1 VSNPRRSIVRARPSA
16 GSAPAAQERRQQRL
30 QANLARA
37 EAALARWQKRL
48 LRACAAVLKHS
59 KQLARLQKQV
69 RPNQP

>member
-16 GSAPAAQERRQQRL
+16 GPTPAALARRQQRL
-30 QANLARA
+30 QANLVRA

-59 KQLARLQKQV
+59 RQLARLRKQSHQP
-69 RPNQP
+69 RP